1 MIQTIDSADV
11 GNEDTILDVRR
22 HVGSAQ
28 IRGARRHEPKHLLEA
43 AHLTLPLNV
52 EGTIVLF
59 ADSEKE
65 ADEIGGRITATGAQ
79 DVRFLSG
86 GIEGWRKSRP
96 TKGRADARAA
106 DSGSPLGRTSRPLQN
121 S

>member
-28 IRGARRHEPKHLLEA
+28 IRGARRYEPKHLLEA
-43 AHLTLPLNV
+43 ASLMLPLNV
-52 EGTIVLF
+52 EGTIVLN

-65 ADEIGGRITATGAQ
+65 ADEIGDSLTATGAQ

-86 GIEGWRKSRP
+86 GIEGWRKPGRP
-96 TKGRADARAA
+96 TEEPTQEQPIPKVPSAGLHD
-106 DSGSPLGRTSRPLQN
+106 L
-121 S
+121 